1 MSIYLNGVEAPLPE
15 GEHVLWQGSPSR
27 GALALHA
34 FHVRKI
40 VVYFAAL
47 IALSALFAQSETEPM
62 KFFMGSA
69 KWLLLGGAMAAMFAY
84 TVATLSSRTT
94 LYAITERRVVM
105 KVGIAL
111 PVVLNIP
118 LHIID
123 GVDVKRRADGS
134 GDLSLRLANKSRVAY
149 AVLWPHAR
157 AWHVRY
163 PQPLLRGLPNIDA
176 VGATLKQALMSSAVG
191 VESVTPSTERAN
203 PEQTVGGVSA
213 GQSPAFATS

>member
-1 MSIYLNGVEAPLPE
+1 MSTYLNGVEAPLPE
-15 GEHVLWQGSPSR
+15 GEHVLWQGAPGR
-27 GALALHA
+27 NALALHA
-34 FHVRKI
+34 FHARKI
-40 VVYFAAL
+40 AIYFAVL
-47 IALSALFAQSETEPM
+47 IALTAAFAQSEPEPM
-62 KFFMGSA
+62 AFFVSSA
-69 KWLLLGGAMAAMFAY
+69 KWLLMGGAMATLFAY

-134 GDLSLRLANKSRVAY
+134 GDLSLRLGNQSRVAY

-163 PQPLLRGLPNIDA
+163 PQPLLRGLPNVDV
-176 VGATLKQALMSSAVG
+176 VGATLKNALMASTVGAENSVATPEKFAPAIAVG
-191 VESVTPSTERAN
+191 
-203 PEQTVGGVSA
+203 G
-213 GQSPAFATS
+213 SPAAQTPVFATS

>member
-1 MSIYLNGVEAPLPE
+1 MSAYLDGVEAPLPD
-15 GEHVLWQGSPSR
+15 GEHVLWQGKPGR
-27 GALALHA
+27 NALAINA
-34 FHVRKI
+34 FHARKI
-40 VVYFAAL
+40 AIYFAAL
-47 IALSALFAQSETEPM
+47 IALSAGFAYNEAHPM
-62 KFFMGSA
+62 TFFLASA
-69 KWLLLGGAMAAMFAY
+69 KWLVLGGAMATAFAY
-84 TVATLSSRTT
+84 TVAALSSRTT

-134 GDLSLRLANKSRVAY
+134 GDLSLRLGNKSRVAY

-176 VGATLKQALMSSAVG
+176 VGATLKQALLHSADG
-191 VESVTPSTERAN
+191 VESSNPTSERTA
-203 PEQTVGGVSA
+203 PEPVGGAAV
-213 GQSPAFATS
+213 GPTPVFATS